1 VSELPR
7 VDRHELSWRL
17 SPRARQLAT
26 VALIA
31 ITAAIIA
38 DRPAVMLLAA
48 PALAALAANVAGIRP
63 RELETAVTVPVARCF
78 EGEDVDLHL
87 EAACAQRLDDIA
99 VSLQVPAGCELTAG
113 TAAQVTAGAA
123 RMRADWALR
132 PVWWGRHRLGPVRI
146 RCRARGGMWQAELE
160 CPAGQVEAYPR
171 AERFCARLVPADL
184 LRRIGEHSARAA
196 GDGVEFAGIRSYT
209 PGDRPR
215 DVNWRVS
222 ARRCRLHVN
231 QRAAQRAADLVVA
244 VDGFSAAGPP
254 GDTTLDLAVHGAVAL
269 ADGYLRIGDRVGVV
283 VLGGIPRW
291 LSPSAGHQHFY
302 RIAEALLDARQYSAV
317 PPDLSRIPRA
327 ALPPGALVVVFSP
340 LLDKRALDIIADL
353 RERRFP
359 LVVVDVLRHEPPVS
373 RRNRIGA
380 LALRLWRLDRWALR
394 LSLTELGVPVVTWD
408 RPRGLDLQ
416 EGARG
421 PGERGPAGPNGPDS
435 LDAALAPL
443 RRLPMLARRP

>member
-1 VSELPR
+1 MNEAPR
-7 VDRHELSWRL
+7 AGRHALTWRL

-31 ITAAIIA
+31 IAAAIIA
-38 DRPAVMLLAA
+38 GRPAVMLLAA
-48 PALAALAANVAGIRP
+48 PAMAALAATVPGTRP
-63 RELETAVTVPVARCF
+63 RELEMAVTAPVARCF
-78 EGEDVDLHL
+78 EGEDIELHVTV
-87 EAACAQRLDDIA
+87 ACAQRLDEIA
-99 VSLQVPAGCELTAG
+99 MSLPVPAGCELAVG
-113 TAAQVTAGAA
+113 PAAQVTADAA
-123 RMRADWALR
+123 QMRADWTLR
-132 PVWWGRHRLGPVRI
+132 AAWWGRHRPGPVQI
-146 RCRARGGMWQAELE
+146 RCRARGGMWQAELV
-160 CPAGQVEAYPR
+160 CPIGQVEVYPR
-171 AERFCARLVPADL
+171 AERFRARLVPADL
-184 LRRIGEHSARAA
+184 LRRIGEHAARAA

-215 DVNWRVS
+215 DVNWRVT
-222 ARRCRLHVN
+222 ARRGRLHVN
-231 QRAAQRAADLVVA
+231 ERAAQRAADLVVA

-283 VLGGIPRW
+283 LLGGIPHW
-291 LSPSAGHQHFY
+291 LGPSAGHQHFY
-302 RIAEALLDARQYSAV
+302 RIAEALLDARQDSAV
-317 PPDLSRIPRA
+317 TPDMGRIPRA

-359 LVVVDVLRHEPPVS
+359 LVVVDVLRHEPQI
-373 RRNRIGA
+373 RRRSSVGV
-380 LALRLWRLDRWALR
+380 LALRLWRLDRRALR

-408 RPRGLDLQ
+408 QPRGPHGD
-416 EGARG
+416 E
-421 PGERGPAGPNGPDS
+421 PDVPDS

>member
-1 VSELPR
+1 MSEAPKA
-7 VDRHELSWRL
+7 DRHALTWRL

-26 VALIA
+26 VALVAIA
-31 ITAAIIA
+31 AAIIA
-38 DRPAVMLLAA
+38 GRPAVMLLAA
-48 PALAALAANVAGIRP
+48 PALAALAATVPGTRP

-78 EGEDVDLHL
+78 EGEAVELHL
-87 EAACAQRLDDIA
+87 WVTCAQQLDDVA
-99 VSLQVPAGCELTAG
+99 VSLRVPAGCELTVGPA
-113 TAAQVTAGAA
+113 TQVTVGAA
-123 RMRADWALR
+123 RMRADWTLR
-132 PVWWGRHRLGPVRI
+132 PVWWGRHRLGPARI
-146 RCRARGGMWQAELE
+146 RCRTRGGMWQAELE
-160 CPAGQVEAYPR
+160 CPIGQVEAYPR
-171 AERFCARLVPADL
+171 AERFRPRLVPADL
-184 LRRIGEHSARAA
+184 LRRIGEHAARAA
-196 GDGVEFAGIRSYT
+196 GDGVEFAGIRSYI

-215 DVNWRVS
+215 DVNWRVT
-222 ARRCRLHVN
+222 ARRGRLHVN

-283 VLGGIPRW
+283 VLGGMPRW
-291 LSPSAGHQHFY
+291 VGPSAGHQHFY
-302 RIAEALLDARQYSAV
+302 RIAEAVLDARQYSAL
-317 PPDLSRIPRA
+317 PADLNRVPRA

-340 LLDKRALDIIADL
+340 LLDKRALDIVADL

-373 RRNRIGA
+373 RRSRVDA
-380 LALRLWRLDRWALR
+380 LALRLWRLDRGALR

-408 RPRGLDLQ
+408 RPRGLDPLD
-416 EGARG
+416 
-421 PGERGPAGPNGPDS
+421 GPDS